1 MKKTRKIKNI
11 FSWYAKNVPIG
22 NEPTKILLFSL
33 ILKFFITLD
42 NSSQLANKLPNAKIA
57 KPWCEAKLSNWW
69 KPSSTEISDK
79 YAKAVSHR

>member
-33 ILKFFITLD
+33 IFEVFYNIRQFI
-42 NSSQLANKLPNAKIA
+42 P
-57 KPWCEAKLSNWW
+57 
-69 KPSSTEISDK
+69 IS
-79 YAKAVSHR
+79 